1 MKIEYSYTQS
11 QVRVF
16 PPQQD
21 VVLMVDDLITKLDV
35 WASKKLKELDRSE
48 KE

>member
-1 MKIEYSYTQS
+1 MKLEYSYTPE

-16 PPQQD
+16 PPSQD
-21 VVLMVDDLITKLDV
+21 AIQLVDDFITKLDV